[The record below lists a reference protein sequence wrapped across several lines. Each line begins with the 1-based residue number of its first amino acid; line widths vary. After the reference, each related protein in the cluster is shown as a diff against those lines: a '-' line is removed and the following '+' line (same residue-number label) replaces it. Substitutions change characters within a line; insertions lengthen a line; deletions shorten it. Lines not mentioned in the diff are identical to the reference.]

1 VIVAALLYLTQ
12 LVGAALLVAD
22 QIAGLYVAAVA
33 MVAALTPM
41 ISGAWLLVI
50 GVTMRESKT
59 LDRSQNCRSG
69 GRQPLLRGNGCLQV
83 VASHE
88 DGWYLR

>member
-1 VIVAALLYLTQ
+1 VLYLTQ

-33 MVAALTPM
+33 MVAALTLM

-50 GVTMRESKT
+50 GVTMPESKT
-59 LDRSQNCRSG
+59 LDRS
-69 GRQPLLRGNGCLQV
+69 P
-83 VASHE
+83 
-88 DGWYLR
+88 